1 MATTAQIEKTKREP
15 KFGVRRR
22 NRCRVCGRPRGYHRK
37 FQICRIC
44 LRKLAHEGKLP
55 GVTKA
60 SW

>member
-1 MATTAQIEKTKREP
+1 MATTAQVEKTKRAP
-15 KFGVRRR
+15 KFAVRRR
-22 NRCRVCGRPRGYHRK
+22 SRCRVCGRPRGFHRK

-55 GVTKA
+55 GVIKA

>member
-1 MATTAQIEKTKREP
+1 MATTAQVEKTKRDP
-15 KFGVRRR
+15 KFDVRRR
-22 NRCRVCGRPRGYHRK
+22 NRCRVCGRPRGYYRK